1 MNKIYYE
8 KVGRKYV
15 PVAEYD
21 SMFMDSFAKGNH
33 LVMCYPGGTSR
44 RFNIEPALAPMI
56 AAGRFA
62 EDEMCRIMVLKAT
75 EMRPQ
80 STPVTPAQK
89 DAWQK
94 LSEAFGDTSTVLQG
108 AAIRDI
114 VDEGLKALQ
123 VEAEKLLRNEAVKQA
138 YEQFLFI
145 AALTKEHNDNASTS
159 S

>member
-21 SMFMDSFAKGNH
+21 SDFMDSFRKGNH

-56 AAGRFA
+56 AAGRYA
-62 EDEMCRIMVLKAT
+62 EDEMCRLMVAKAT
-75 EMRPQ
+75 ELRPQ

-89 DAWQK
+89 EAWQK

-108 AAIRDI
+108 ASIRDI
-114 VDEGLKALQ
+114 TDAGLKVLQ
-123 VEAEKLLRNEAVKQA
+123 VEAEKLMRHEAVKQA
-138 YEQFLFI
+138 YEQFLLV
-145 AALTKEHNDNASTS
+145 AALAKDHNDDAS
-159 S
+159 